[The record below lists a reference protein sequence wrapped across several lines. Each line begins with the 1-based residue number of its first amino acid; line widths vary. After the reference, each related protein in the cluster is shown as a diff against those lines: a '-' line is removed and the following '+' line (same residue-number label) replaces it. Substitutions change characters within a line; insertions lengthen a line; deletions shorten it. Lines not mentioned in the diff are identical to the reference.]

1 MIAGYY
7 GGIFGS
13 IIQFLSDFSLVIPSF
28 IVALTMSALF
38 GFNIMMAGIVFG
50 IGQMGEYVNQAFV
63 LTRSLKSQEFID
75 AELVL
80 GLSRPRIIFFMC
92 FPIFAGSFWF
102 LWGIRRQM
110 W

>member
-1 MIAGYY
+1 MGTDNLGRDVYALLLAGGVRTLEVVFLATAISFLTGTVLGMIAGYY

-50 IGQMGEYVNQAFV
+50 IGQMGEYVN
-63 LTRSLKSQEFID
+63 
-75 AELVL
+75 
-80 GLSRPRIIFFMC
+80 
-92 FPIFAGSFWF
+92 
-102 LWGIRRQM
+102 
-110 W
+110 